1 MRKLLLVT
9 AALVALAG
17 PATAADLPARPVYKA
32 PPAPPPV
39 QFSWTGCSV
48 GGHVGGLWARKDW
61 SDRNISFVPGQPNAS
76 FGQSLGGHDADG
88 WLGGV
93 QAGCDY
99 QLGSVVIGIQG
110 DYAWTDAKGSN
121 VNLVAPFVTDQ
132 TRVKSLATVTGRI
145 GYAWERFL
153 GYVKGGGAWERDEYA
168 IPPPPPSARQPRPAA
183 AGPSGRRRIC
193 LHQLSLGLRRVQLL
207 RLRQPRLDLYDHPAR
222 QLHRQHQGNQERR
235 ARRPQRPV
243 WRLGHRWPA
252 NSRNGVID
260 RRAVDANGASCGE
273 KLRRGCLLRKVVDL
287 VRAVALRVAEP
298 KVQADAKDFVGELAA
313 SARRYDRAMRR
324 ARKLCRRPR

>member
-1 MRKLLLVT
+1 MGAQGLERPEHLVRSR
-9 AALVALAG
+9 AAA
-17 PATAADLPARPVYKA
+17 
-32 PPAPPPV
+32 
-39 QFSWTGCSV
+39 F
-48 GGHVGGLWARKDW
+48 
-61 SDRNISFVPGQPNAS
+61 

-99 QLGSVVIGIQG
+99 QFAGGVVIGIQG

-121 VNLVAPFVTDQ
+121 VNLVAPFITDQ

-168 IPPPPPSARQPRPAA
+168 ITTATSVDAA
-183 AGPSGRRRIC
+183 AETRRGWTIGVGGEYAFTNSLSGFAEYNYYDFGSR
-193 LHQLSLGLRRVQLL
+193 
-207 RLRQPRLDLYDHPAR
+207 DLTFTTTPAR

-243 WRLGHRWPA
+243 RRLGSSSACQIAGTVWFTGGPLTREPGNA
-252 NSRNGVID
+252 GARARSCAGCRAAPGRAYAGPNDISPSED
-260 RRAVDANGASCGE
+260 RR
-273 KLRRGCLLRKVVDL
+273 
-287 VRAVALRVAEP
+287 RVSAWQI
-298 KVQADAKDFVGELAA
+298 V
-313 SARRYDRAMRR
+313 SARSSLPCWRSRSASSSCWRGSRAG
-324 ARKLCRRPR
+324 